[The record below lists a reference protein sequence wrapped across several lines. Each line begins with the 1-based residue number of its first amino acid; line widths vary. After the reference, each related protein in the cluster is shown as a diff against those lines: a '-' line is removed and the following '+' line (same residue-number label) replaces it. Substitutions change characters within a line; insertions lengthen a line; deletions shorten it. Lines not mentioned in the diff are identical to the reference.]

1 MWREKVLES
10 HLVVAGLVMD
20 PGPFKGQRLYVP
32 YFWWRY
38 MMGEADEVDDGCP
51 FFRVTADEY
60 REFPELGHRRGLRLK
75 VEGNRIL
82 EA

>member
-38 MMGEADEVDDGCP
+38 MMGEADEA
-51 FFRVTADEY
+51 ADEY